1 MTFQEDLLL
10 SKRKI
15 KNLTGISDEMEVD
28 GYAFDEI
35 LYDAKF
41 GFRKMDFD
49 SESEV
54 HKTIQN

>member
-1 MTFQEDLLL
+1 
-10 SKRKI
+10 
-15 KNLTGISDEMEVD
+15 MELD

-41 GFRKMDFD
+41 DFRKMDFD